1 MAVKKK
7 PALEKKPEP
16 PIGIKPY
23 VLEVWGEM
31 WTLNKERTL
40 HHHARAKKVKEWR
53 QAACM
58 AAKARRIP
66 KMKAIEVRFTPHR
79 EDRRGLADVG
89 GHFPVVKAMID
100 GLVDAGILTGDGP
113 DTVRRLIFEAP
124 VVSGESKA
132 TIEITELE

>member
-1 MAVKKK
+1 VKKTVTT
-7 PALEKKPEP
+7 PV
-16 PIGIKPY
+16 GGRYPY

-31 WTLNKERTL
+31 WTSNKERTL
-40 HHHARAKKVKEWR
+40 HHFTRAKKVKEWR
-53 QAACM
+53 NASCV

-66 KMKAIEVRFTPHR
+66 RMKAVEIRFIPHR
-79 EDRRGLADVG
+79 LDKRGMADTG
-89 GHFPVVKAMID
+89 GHFPVAKAIID

-132 TIEITELE
+132 RIEITELE

>member
-1 MAVKKK
+1 MDGHQVTKKT
-7 PALEKKPEP
+7 
-16 PIGIKPY
+16 Y
-23 VLEVWGEM
+23 TLEVWGEM
-31 WTLNKERTL
+31 WTLNRERTL
-40 HHHARAKKVKEWR
+40 HHFTRAKKVKEWR
-53 QAACM
+53 DAACV

-66 KMKAIEVRFTPHR
+66 KMKSIEVRFTPHR
-79 EDRRGLADVG
+79 ENRRGLADVG

-132 TIEITELE
+132 TVEITELE

>member
-1 MAVKKK
+1 MKKTVTT
-7 PALEKKPEP
+7 PV
-16 PIGIKPY
+16 GGRYPY

-31 WTLNKERTL
+31 WTSNKERTL
-40 HHHARAKKVKEWR
+40 HHFTRAKKVKEWR
-53 QAACM
+53 NASCV

-66 KMKAIEVRFTPHR
+66 RMKAVEIRFIPHR
-79 EDRRGLADVG
+79 LDKRGMADTG
-89 GHFPVVKAMID
+89 GHFPVAKAIID

-132 TIEITELE
+132 RIEITELE

>member
-1 MAVKKK
+1 MKKK
-7 PALEKKPEP
+7 VTTPV
-16 PIGIKPY
+16 GGRYPY

-31 WTLNKERTL
+31 WTSNKERTL
-40 HHHARAKKVKEWR
+40 HHFTRAKKVKEWR
-53 QAACM
+53 NASCV

-66 KMKAIEVRFTPHR
+66 RMKAVEIRFIPHR
-79 EDRRGLADVG
+79 LDKRGMADTG
-89 GHFPVVKAMID
+89 GHFPVAKAMID

-132 TIEITELE
+132 RIEITELE

>member
-1 MAVKKK
+1 MSKKT
-7 PALEKKPEP
+7 
-16 PIGIKPY
+16 Y
-23 VLEVWGEM
+23 TVEVWGEM

-40 HHHARAKKVKEWR
+40 HFQARAKKVKEWR
-53 QAACM
+53 GATCV

-79 EDRRGLADVG
+79 VNKRGLADVG

-113 DTVRRLIFEAP
+113 DTVRRLVFEAP
-124 VVSGESKA
+124 IVSGESKA